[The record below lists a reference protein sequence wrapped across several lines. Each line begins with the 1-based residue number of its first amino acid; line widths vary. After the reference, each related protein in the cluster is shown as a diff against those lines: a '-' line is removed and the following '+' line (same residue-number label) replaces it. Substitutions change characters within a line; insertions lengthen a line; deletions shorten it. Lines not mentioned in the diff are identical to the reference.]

1 MCHASVNS
9 ISFSSN
15 GLAMTGSFPN
25 YSISVGT
32 IDGLGLST
40 PASSVSVTPITGGQ
54 LWYSSIKVTMT
65 FTTSGSGTLSAQ
77 VTSNYTHSAVQGIY
91 YCPTGACNSSSHTL
105 VTTSSS
111 TLYTGLSNVTNGV
124 GYLGTL
130 LQSANGASAFTGA
143 DSVTVTFTVAS
154 TGATA
159 SCTLTINLVAQD
171 ALKFTLATSAS
182 GLTISPASDFSA
194 AWGSV
199 NGLGVGS
206 PSSGLTIYPAAG
218 GAVYETPISLLPVY
232 SSFSSTTCSL
242 SVYVSNNFTHGSL
255 FVLEDTGTSG
265 GPYTTISL
273 SSATPTSMT
282 TTAASNAT
290 LTRYLAVFV
299 SNLDGASAFSGADN
313 ATLTYQMTVP

>member
-1 MCHASVNS
+1 
-9 ISFSSN
+9 
-15 GLAMTGSFPN
+15 MTGTFPN
-25 YSISVGT
+25 YSINVGT
-32 IDGLGLST
+32 IDGLGLT
-40 PASSVSVTPITGGQ
+40 APASNVAVTPVTGGQ

-65 FTTSGSGTLSAQ
+65 FTTAGAGTLSAQ
-77 VTSNYTHSAVQGIY
+77 VTSNYTHSSGPRYLLLSHWCVQFLI
-91 YCPTGACNSSSHTL
+91 SHSCDDIISYSL
-105 VTTSSS
+105 HRPQQC
-111 TLYTGLSNVTNGV
+111 LEWR

-159 SCTLTINLVAQD
+159 SCALTINLVAQD
-171 ALKFTLATSAS
+171 ALKFTLATSGS

-199 NGLGVGS
+199 NGLGVGT
-206 PSSGLTIYPAAG
+206 PSSGLTIHSAAG
-218 GAVYETPISLLPVY
+218 GAVYETPINLLPVY
-232 SSFSSTTCSL
+232 SSFSSTTCTL
-242 SVYVSNNFTHGSL
+242 SVYVSSNFTHSSL
-255 FVLEDTGTSG
+255 FTLEDTGTFG

-273 SSATPTSMT
+273 SSASPTSMT

-299 SNLDGASAFSGADN
+299 SNLDGASAYSGADN